1 MKVQEVIEML
11 TKYNEPDD
19 DILIAWWDLNTYSDR
34 VSKEN
39 WSKVVEIL
47 SNRNENYFG
56 GVSESIEEVIQEIET
71 EEEGEDK

>member
-19 DILIAWWDLNTYSDR
+19 ELLIAWWDLNTYSDR

-39 WSKVVEIL
+39 WAKVVEIL

-56 GVSESIEEVIQEIET
+56 GVSESIEEVIQEL
-71 EEEGEDK
+71 EEGEDK

>member
-39 WSKVVEIL
+39 WSKVVETL

-71 EEEGEDK
+71 EEEGETK